1 MDDTA
6 KENKSFFKSFTQNWP
21 DIVAAFICSVVFLLW
36 LNLLFEK
43 FTHFGYYDWDLAM
56 YAQATWALSQGSL
69 HSSIFGTS
77 FLTNHAEYIAFF
89 IAPIYKLFPSAFTLV
104 VLKILSFVGGS
115 FVFYL
120 IAKKLLGWPLGILL
134 MLLYQFHPANAFMMI
149 YEFHFENLAIIFIF
163 LMYYFLQTRR
173 FIAFLIS
180 ACFATLVKE
189 NISLVVFMFG
199 LYVLIKR
206 EPQGKGWV
214 IAPVFL
220 GLGFFILTMF
230 VITPSLRTQEG
241 IATANQ
247 YIGMYWDQSAK
258 TAGLTQTIW
267 HNVCARWHTFIS
279 PLNQRYMADLFLS
292 LSILPLLSPQT
303 LALGIPIF
311 LQHFLS
317 TAPTNHTLYYH
328 YAATAVVFIF
338 LSTAV
343 SLRWLRGKL
352 RPLFYFLIILL
363 TMGAY
368 SLQIKKC
375 FPQYQERLILLYDRL
390 DPVRQRMFEKIPPQ
404 ASVVASFDFLANLA
418 NRQQIFS
425 FHNVWQNYATFTGK
439 TPFILPANLTHALID
454 WNCIWLWNDL
464 LNSKNEQVVTYL
476 KQINNFYFSHSW
488 NSINAV
494 EEITLL
500 SIEKTDSEKFS
511 LVENSQIPFAQDDA
525 KPLAI
530 EIANQIKLLDLKVV
544 QPSPERNNILPF
556 TFFWQSKTT
565 TKDLIAIDIILLKDK
580 KIIEQRE
587 HPIGYIFNTT
597 ALWKEGQYV
606 KENYNLLLSSTLK
619 PGQYVL
625 DIAFFNIKSHKYLP
639 IVSNGQKSDNL
650 TVSISIK

>member
-1 MDDTA
+1 
-6 KENKSFFKSFTQNWP
+6 
-21 DIVAAFICSVVFLLW
+21 
-36 LNLLFEK
+36 
-43 FTHFGYYDWDLAM
+43 
-56 YAQATWALSQGSL
+56 
-69 HSSIFGTS
+69 
-77 FLTNHAEYIAFF
+77 
-89 IAPIYKLFPSAFTLV
+89 
-104 VLKILSFVGGS
+104 
-115 FVFYL
+115 
-120 IAKKLLGWPLGILL
+120 
-134 MLLYQFHPANAFMMI
+134 
-149 YEFHFENLAIIFIF
+149 
-163 LMYYFLQTRR
+163 
-173 FIAFLIS
+173 
-180 ACFATLVKE
+180 
-189 NISLVVFMFG
+189 
-199 LYVLIKR
+199 
-206 EPQGKGWV
+206 
-214 IAPVFL
+214 
-220 GLGFFILTMF
+220 
-230 VITPSLRTQEG
+230 
-241 IATANQ
+241 
-247 YIGMYWDQSAK
+247 
-258 TAGLTQTIW
+258 
-267 HNVCARWHTFIS
+267 
-279 PLNQRYMADLFLS
+279 
-292 LSILPLLSPQT
+292 
-303 LALGIPIF
+303 
-311 LQHFLS
+311 
-317 TAPTNHTLYYH
+317 
-328 YAATAVVFIF
+328 
-338 LSTAV
+338 
-343 SLRWLRGKL
+343 
-352 RPLFYFLIILL
+352 
-363 TMGAY
+363 MGAY

-375 FPQYQERLILLYDRL
+375 FPQYQERLIPLYDRL

-556 TFFWQSKTT
+556 TFFWQSKAP
-565 TKDLIAIDIILLKDK
+565 TKDMIAIDIILLKDK